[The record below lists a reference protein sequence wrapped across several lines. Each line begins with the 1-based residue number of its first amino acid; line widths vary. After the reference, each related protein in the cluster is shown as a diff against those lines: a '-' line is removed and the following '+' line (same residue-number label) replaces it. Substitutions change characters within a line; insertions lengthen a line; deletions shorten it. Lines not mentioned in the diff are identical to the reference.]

1 MKIILE
7 GKEEKVD
14 GDHTTAA
21 KRGALSYRLKKH
33 PVSGL
38 SVMVPVKSSKR
49 KIPATDVARL
59 NSELL

>member
-1 MKIILE
+1 VKNILE

-21 KRGALSYRLKKH
+21 KRRVLSYRLKKH

-38 SVMVPVKSSKR
+38 SVMVPIKPTKR